1 MRRLLLA
8 VLALLVLGMPVLA
21 QAAGDQGAGDEGA
34 GHAYLY
40 YRDLNVPPFQSLREF
55 FDLPNR
61 PGSYEVTLVSEAVGP
76 LTFKVMRVR
85 GEKEITL
92 KQYRSYHIHDH
103 EFHLTFDN
111 PDGQADLMVSIA
123 NSNPAASAKVTVI
136 VVQLP

>member
-8 VLALLVLGMPVLA
+8 LLLAATALPW
-21 QAAGDQGAGDEGA
+21 AAHAADNQGPDHE
-34 GHAYLY
+34 YLY

-55 FDLPNR
+55 FDLPNH
-61 PGSYEVTLVSEAVGP
+61 PGNYEVTLVSEAVGP

-85 GEKEITL
+85 GEHEVTL

-111 PDGQADLMVSIA
+111 SDGQADLMVGIA
-123 NSNPAASAKVTVI
+123 NSNPATSAKVTVI

>member
-8 VLALLVLGMPVLA
+8 ALLVLGMPMLA
-21 QAAGDQGAGDEGA
+21 HAADDQGPDHE
-34 GHAYLY
+34 YLY

-61 PGSYEVTLVSEAVGP
+61 VGSYEVTLVSEAVGP

-85 GEKEITL
+85 GDHEVTL

-103 EFHLTFDN
+103 EFHLKFDN
-111 PDGQADLMVSIA
+111 TDGQADLMVAIA

>member
-8 VLALLVLGMPVLA
+8 ALLVLGMPMLA
-21 QAAGDQGAGDEGA
+21 QAAGNQGADDQGPD
-34 GHAYLY
+34 HQYLY

-61 PGSYEVTLVSEAVGP
+61 VGSYEVTLVSEAVGP

-85 GEKEITL
+85 GDREITL

-103 EFHLTFDN
+103 EFHLKFDN
-111 PDGQADLMVSIA
+111 TDGQADLMVAIA

>member
-1 MRRLLLA
+1 MMRRLLLA
-8 VLALLVLGMPVLA
+8 VLLVLGMPVLA
-21 QAAGDQGAGDEGA
+21 QAAGDQGADHG
-34 GHAYLY
+34 YLY

-111 PDGQADLMVSIA
+111 TDGQADLMVSIA